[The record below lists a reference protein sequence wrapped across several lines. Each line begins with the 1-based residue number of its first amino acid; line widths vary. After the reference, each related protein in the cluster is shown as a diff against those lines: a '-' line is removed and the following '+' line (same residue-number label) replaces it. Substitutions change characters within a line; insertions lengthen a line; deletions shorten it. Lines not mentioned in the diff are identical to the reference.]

1 MCRRMLL
8 PMVLEVSRNLRYL
21 YLRLQRFV
29 SEFGIRLTHPTPKSV
44 FEKLVE
50 GDFFWDRSIRGQ
62 VDKGNSPRKKPLV
75 LPPASAAALATS
87 PSPCPSLPLLFR
99 LFKHLLKGMGFLIG
113 KLFVVFYLWLIG
125 EYRSVTN
132 NQ

>member
-1 MCRRMLL
+1 
-8 PMVLEVSRNLRYL
+8 MVLEVCRNLRYL
-21 YLRLQRFV
+21 YLRLQHFV
-29 SEFGIRLTHPTPKSV
+29 SGSGIRLTHPIPKSV

-50 GDFFWDRSIRGQ
+50 GDFFWDKETRGTHRE
-62 VDKGNSPRKKPLV
+62 KNPC
-75 LPPASAAALATS
+75 PPSRVAAALATS